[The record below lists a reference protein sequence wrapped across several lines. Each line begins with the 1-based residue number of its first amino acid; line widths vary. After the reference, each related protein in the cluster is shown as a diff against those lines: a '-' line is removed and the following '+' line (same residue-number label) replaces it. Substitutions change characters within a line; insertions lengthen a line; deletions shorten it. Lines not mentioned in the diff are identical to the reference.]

1 MCVNTFKLIL
11 GVGFVSFIVGCG
23 EPAFNPNIQ
32 NIVFVDGEPFRIPAG
47 SRSTPHTY
55 TNAILDQEKMAAY
68 RKNGLDCRIGDILWM
83 ENSVAT
89 EGVKIM
95 NSGDEERAYA
105 FVALA
110 AKDGKSGCAHPLSNR
125 EYDYYKEKESERS
138 ARAYAARVAIAK
150 NIGNSTPKTYNVIH
164 SGSINQ
170 NVNVNS
176 TGAVNPYQY

>member
-1 MCVNTFKLIL
+1 MKTLKLIL
-11 GVGFVSFIVGCG
+11 GASFVFFIVGCG

-47 SRSTPHTY
+47 SSNTPHTF
-55 TNAILDQEKMAAY
+55 TNTTLDQEKMAAY
-68 RKNGLDCRIGDILWM
+68 RKNGLDCRIGDILWI
-83 ENSVAT
+83 ENSVGA

-95 NSGDEERAYA
+95 NSGDKERAYA

-138 ARAYAARVAIAK
+138 AREYAARMAIVK
-150 NIGNSTPKTYNVIH
+150 NMRESRAKTYNVNVNH

-176 TGAVNPYQY
+176 AGAVNPYQY